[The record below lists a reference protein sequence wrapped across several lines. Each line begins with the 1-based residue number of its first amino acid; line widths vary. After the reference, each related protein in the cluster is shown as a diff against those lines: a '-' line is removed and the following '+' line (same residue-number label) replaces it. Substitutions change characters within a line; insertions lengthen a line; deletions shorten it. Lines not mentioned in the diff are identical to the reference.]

1 MHSLL
6 QVQACAP
13 RLYVARLAAAD
24 YSIGTN
30 WLEGAL
36 MVWLAFIPLSPY
48 LLWLLW
54 AAVRHPIPL
63 SYNWR
68 SLWQRKAS
76 TLSTLG
82 AVAIVVMIFVVVLSM
97 AQGVSK
103 AYVKSGRDD
112 QIIIMRQNSRVEMMS
127 VLDRDQARLIK
138 THPLIARDEQG
149 PLVTT
154 DVIVSKQLP
163 LRDGSG
169 SLSVAVR
176 GTTPAGIRL
185 RSQVRLLQGR
195 WFLSGLSEIAVP
207 RAMLERYAGMQ
218 LGHSIY
224 MQNREWRLV
233 GVFDGG
239 GSAFDSEVWTD
250 VEDLM
255 QAFHRNTAYSV
266 AVARLRSKEVAPTFI
281 ADMAGDVRLKLE
293 AKAEP
298 VYFAELGNAGRPMQI
313 LGQIITVILT
323 IGAIFA
329 AMNTMY
335 ATVASRTSEIG
346 TLRAIGY
353 RRREI
358 LACFQ
363 WEAILLTVLGGGLGA
378 ALSLLFNGTRTG
390 TVNMNTWS
398 DVSYAF
404 AVSPSLMAQGVG
416 FSVIMG
422 IVGGF
427 LPAWKAS
434 RMPVTEAMHGSG

>member
-1 MHSLL
+1 
-6 QVQACAP
+6 
-13 RLYVARLAAAD
+13 
-24 YSIGTN
+24 
-30 WLEGAL
+30 
-36 MVWLAFIPLSPY
+36 MVWLVFIPLSPY
-48 LLWLLW
+48 LFWLLY
-54 AAVRHPIPL
+54 ALFRYPIPL

-76 TLSTLG
+76 TFSTLG

-103 AYVKSGRDD
+103 AYIKSGRDD
-112 QIIIMRQNSRVEMMS
+112 QVVIMRQNSRVEMMS
-127 VLDRDQARLIK
+127 SLSRAQARLIK
-138 THPLIARDEQG
+138 THPLIAQDELG

-154 DVIVSKQLP
+154 DTIVSKQLD

-176 GTTPAGIRL
+176 GTAPAGIRL
-185 RSQVRLLQGR
+185 RNQVRLLEGR
-195 WFLSGLSEIAVP
+195 WFQSGLSELAIP
-207 RAMLERYAGMQ
+207 RTMLHQYVGME
-218 LGHSIY
+218 LGHSLY
-224 MQNREWRLV
+224 MQNREWRVV
-233 GVFDGG
+233 GIFDGG
-239 GSAFDSEVWTD
+239 GSAFDSEIWTD

-255 QAFHRNTAYSV
+255 QAFHRESAYSV
-266 AVARLRSKEVAPTFI
+266 AVARVRAPELAPIFI
-281 ADMAGDVRLKLE
+281 EDMASDVRLKLE
-293 AKAEP
+293 AKTEP

-335 ATVASRTSEIG
+335 ATIASRTPEIG

-358 LACFQ
+358 LTSFQ
-363 WEAILLTVLGGGLGA
+363 WEAILLTALGGTLGA
-378 ALSLLFNGTRTG
+378 LLSLFFNGTRTG
-390 TVNMNTWS
+390 TVNMTTWS
-398 DVSYAF
+398 NVSFAF
-404 AVSPSLMAQGVG
+404 AVTPSLMFQGLG

-422 IVGGF
+422 ITGGF

-434 RMPVTEAMHGSG
+434 RMPVTDAMRGGG